1 MSCSA
6 DGIGSGAR
14 LWEVAVA
21 DGVVGVIAGEIAVT
35 ETVVVAVVAGDSRRR
50 KENLG
55 YAAGQ
60 NRRVRA
66 EGPNFELCGGFG
78 GQVLDNLG
86 QWFVEGGH
94 MLDMDL

>member
-1 MSCSA
+1 
-6 DGIGSGAR
+6 

-21 DGVVGVIAGEIAVT
+21 DGVVGVIAGEVAVT

-60 NRRVRA
+60 NCQVRA
-66 EGPNFELCGGFG
+66 EGPNFVLYGGSG
-78 GQVLDNLG
+78 GLVQDNLG
-86 QWFVEGGH
+86 VAEGVH
-94 MLDMDL
+94 MGMDL